1 MRGLWKRSLALAM
14 AVCVACTLPGCQRK
28 KEKPEATASNTAG
41 ADSSA
46 EKATTLPKVQ
56 AGGKGKNKSDVPL
69 VVACDS
75 LEKKFNP
82 FSANCEED
90 CEAVDFTQ
98 LRLLT
103 FDREGAL
110 VRHAIDGEERRF
122 NGEDFRYQGPANVR
136 IRYDEE
142 KKQTTYVIRI
152 REDIVF
158 SDGKPVTIDD
168 VIFSMYAFADP
179 SYEGSETFGKLSVA
193 GLEKY
198 QKWCKS
204 AAGRSDLGRKRIEG
218 IEKVNEYKVRVTIN
232 GYNSKD
238 IWALNIPIC
247 PLHFYGD
254 AKNFNVLASCF
265 GFEQGDISSLLK
277 KKSSPMGAG
286 AYRFIKYEN
295 GVVYYEANEQYYLGC
310 PQTAFI
316 QLKEIGDKTP
326 HEKLEALA
334 EGEFDVVDMPGSN
347 MAIDLITRTNSSGKL
362 TGRIYGG
369 KLYDGARYAYI
380 GMNADRVCVD
390 EKADSTRSKCLR
402 QALAILFSC
411 NRNNVVAL
419 YEKGSAVINYPA
431 SNISWSVPQV
441 EDEEYQQ
448 AYVRNV
454 DGEVVYNSNMETA
467 QRSEAAC
474 KAALG
479 YLKQAGFAV
488 KKGKI
493 VSAPDNTD
501 THFKIYVP
509 KDASSE
515 AMLTLAHGAKV
526 LFKQIGLR
534 LTIVSGHTQQQ
545 IKRILKGGKHQLWCG
560 YAPTSVDGALYN
572 MYHSGQHGD
581 KKAGSDNYFHIA
593 DSDLDEYIEDS
604 LETVQDKKSIALY
617 EQCYEKILDWA
628 VEVPFYQEQNL
639 TVFSTARVNLE
650 TVAQDISSYY
660 DWKQELHMVEMK

>member
-390 EKADSTRSKCLR
+390 EKSDSTRSKCLR

-441 EDEEYQQ
+441 EDEEYQL

-660 DWKQELHMVEMK
+660 GWKQELHMVEMK